1 MWLAVE
7 YRRKVLAIVAEP
19 RLEVRGQ
26 KSSFEITVSSYW
38 HGIGRIKSKDCS
50 WHSER
55 KGQHRVKSGAWPW
68 GKQVSWTVG
77 SLIPEGKSCVLE
89 N

>member
-38 HGIGRIKSKDCS
+38 HGIGRIKS
-50 WHSER
+50 R
-55 KGQHRVKSGAWPW
+55 LFMAF
-68 GKQVSWTVG
+68 
-77 SLIPEGKSCVLE
+77 
-89 N
+89 